1 MSTQARR
8 GRKVQDKAKQKNLR
22 LFYIGIGSVVIIG
35 IIVLAIV
42 LTRNSG
48 STASDPQ
55 ISVVNAP
62 IGMTTEGFYY
72 KGNPDAAVTVI
83 EYSDFQC
90 PACASFQEILGD
102 KINTDYIESGKIQF
116 VYHEFPLRNSH
127 PHAIIAAEAARAAG
141 EQGQFW
147 PMHDLL
153 FQNQNEWARSNNPE
167 SLFIRYA
174 EQLGLDRDQF
184 ANALDSGKFRAQVE
198 AAEQGAFAA
207 NIQAT
212 PTFVVNGQP
221 VNANQLVAT
230 IDAALANQGQ

>member
-8 GRKVQDKAKQKNLR
+8 GRKVQNKANQKTLR
-22 LFYIGIGSVVIIG
+22 FFYIGIGAVAIIG
-35 IIVLAIV
+35 IIILAIV
-42 LTRNSG
+42 LTQGSGTANS
-48 STASDPQ
+48 PQ
-55 ISVVNAP
+55 VSPINAP
-62 IGMTTEGFYY
+62 TGITPEGFYY

-90 PACASFQEILGD
+90 PACANYQEVLGD
-102 KINTDYIESGKIQF
+102 SIDTQYVETGDIQF
-116 VYHEFPLRNSH
+116 IYHEFPLRNSH

-153 FQNQNEWARSNNPE
+153 FQNQSEWSRSNNPE
-167 SLFIRYA
+167 ALFIRYA

-184 ANALDSGKFRAQVE
+184 EQALDSGKFRPQVE
-198 AAEQGAFAA
+198 AAEQAAFAA

-221 VNANQLVAT
+221 VSAGQLVAT
-230 IDAALANQGQ
+230 IEAALASQ